1 MTLAANKTAGV
12 YLVSMSHEAGE
23 RDLLRR
29 WYESER
35 MPALL
40 KCPGVTGVTTWETT
54 ERYIPAE
61 QGGLMAI
68 PGFPAYTAIYELDDV
83 NVARSEQFLDA
94 SGRTFDEVPP
104 VDLASGTTITRV
116 TCAEIMR
123 SENPGLDAARPP
135 QGMLVVSI
143 TPERDHE
150 PMLHEWY
157 DTIHLPELLGC
168 PGFQSARRFRAL
180 DGIPNF
186 FALYY
191 LDDPAVLKTE
201 MFLGLSGR
209 PFNALPP
216 LQQRLGPHMRTNIC
230 DVYRVL

>member
-1 MTLAANKTAGV
+1 
-12 YLVSMSHEAGE
+12 
-23 RDLLRR
+23 
-29 WYESER
+29 
-35 MPALL
+35 
-40 KCPGVTGVTTWETT
+40 
-54 ERYIPAE
+54 
-61 QGGLMAI
+61 MAV

-83 NVARSEQFLDA
+83 DVARSERFLDA
-94 SGRTFDEVPP
+94 AGRTFEEAPAVSK
-104 VDLASGTTITRV
+104 AGGTTIMRV
-116 TCAEIMR
+116 TCAEITR
-123 SENPGLDAARPP
+123 SENPSSGTPRPAR
-135 QGMLVVSI
+135 GMLVVSI
-143 TPERDHE
+143 TPEHDHE

-191 LDDPAVLKTE
+191 LDDPTALKTE

-209 PFNALPP
+209 PFSALPP

-230 DVYRVL
+230 DVYRAL